1 MIVVDCSAVIDA
13 LVAADDNGVS
23 EVLSAQRLAA
33 PHLLDF
39 EMVGA
44 LRSMVL
50 RGSITV
56 DRAGEALQLYDQLLI
71 TRWGSAADLRVRAF
85 ELRENLSG
93 YDAAYVALAE
103 ALECPLLTRDVRLAR
118 AAATICEVHVL

>member
-13 LVAADDNGVS
+13 LVAVDDNGVS
-23 EVLSAQRLAA
+23 EVLSTQRLAA

-39 EMVGA
+39 EVVAA

-50 RGSITV
+50 RGTITPARGKDV
-56 DRAGEALQLYDQLLI
+56 LGRYDQLLI
-71 TRWGSAADLRVRAF
+71 TRWGSAADLRSRVLD
-85 ELRENLSG
+85 LRDNVSA

-103 ALECPLLTRDVRLAR
+103 ALECPLLTRDHRLAR
-118 AAATICEVHVL
+118 AAADICEVQVL

>member
-13 LVAADDNGVS
+13 LVAVDDNGVS

-39 EMVGA
+39 EVVAA

-50 RGSITV
+50 RGAISPERGQDV
-56 DRAGEALQLYDQLLI
+56 LDRYDQLLI
-71 TRWGSAADLRVRAF
+71 TRWSSASDLRSRSLQICDNVSA
-85 ELRENLSG
+85 
-93 YDAAYVALAE
+93 YDAAYVVLAE
-103 ALECPLLTRDVRLAR
+103 ALECPLLTRDQRLAR
-118 AAATICEVHVL
+118 AAADICEIQLV